1 LKQLESSI
9 YMKLHSAAIF
19 LGFAVA
25 ALPLLAADAP
35 LPRPKAGKVEIL
47 PLDQVKPGMKGV
59 AWTVFQGTEPEPIP
73 IEIIGRWKDMWG
85 PKQDIIIA
93 KMGGKALRTNVAA
106 GMSGSPVYI
115 DGKLVGAV
123 ALRLSVFSPDAI
135 CGITPIQ
142 SMLEIED
149 LDQSRPDDSRTPAKP
164 APRSDQAAVTGE
176 LLGQLVAA
184 GAVSGGLPSEMPIME
199 PIEAPLAFS
208 GFTDDTLREFGPLF
222 RQMGIHMAQGGA
234 GGDLRGGQPAPG
246 WEHALNPGDAVAG
259 VLVDG
264 DLTVTGLGTVT
275 YNDGKRV
282 LAFGH
287 SFFNLGP
294 VDMPMSKGEVLM
306 TLASSYQPNKMANAT
321 DIVGAL
327 HQDRHSGIEGV
338 LGGVSRMIP
347 VDVRVR
353 AFDDKNRASREK
365 EFHFHVFVQQKW
377 TPYLMM
383 LTLYNSVSELN
394 EFADEATYRLSGQVE
409 MNGDRNIALSTM
421 QTTGEMPM
429 PASMIL
435 AGWFGDKFNRLYLN
449 NVKTPEVKRVN
460 VTVDLLPERR
470 IAVIENAWA
479 ADSDVEAGQPLAVKV
494 FLRPYRGDPIERDF
508 TIRIPESLAKG
519 DHRILLSDAETVNRM
534 QNMAGMMSH
543 FLDIPETVSLLNQE
557 RSNNRLYVSLVEASP
572 TAYYDDKT
580 MPSLPGSVLNVMQA
594 GRSPGRSLIT
604 TPETAVE
611 QTALPFDYVVTG
623 SFSLHIHVK

>member
-1 LKQLESSI
+1 
-9 YMKLHSAAIF
+9 MKN
-19 LGFAVA
+19 
-25 ALPLLAADAP
+25 
-35 LPRPKAGKVEIL
+35 
-47 PLDQVKPGMKGV
+47 GMKGT
-59 AWTVFQGTEPEPIP
+59 AWTVFQGTEAEPIP
-73 IEIIGRWKDMWG
+73 VEIVGLWKNAWG
-85 PKQDIIIA
+85 PRQDIILA
-93 KMGGKALRTNVAA
+93 KLGGKAIRTNVAG
-106 GMSGSPVYI
+106 GMSGSPVYVG
-115 DGKLVGAV
+115 GKLIGAV

-135 CGITPIQ
+135 CGITPIEL
-142 SMLEIED
+142 MLEIND
-149 LDQSRPDDSRTPAKP
+149 FDHSRPEDERTPDKLQARGREVSVP
-164 APRSDQAAVTGE
+164 AE
-176 LLGQLVAA
+176 LLGQAVAA
-184 GAVSGGLPSEMPIME
+184 GASPMMV
-199 PIEAPLAFS
+199 PIEAPLVFS
-208 GFTDDTLREFGPLF
+208 GFTESTLREFGPMFQQL
-222 RQMGIHMAQGGA
+222 GITAAQGGGA
-234 GGDLRGGQPAPG
+234 GTALHTNQPAAG
-246 WEHALNPGDAVAG
+246 WEHSLNPGEAVAG

-264 DLTVTGLGTVT
+264 DMGVTGLGTVT

-394 EFADEATYRLSGQVE
+394 EFTDEATYRLSGQVE

-449 NVKTPEVKRVN
+449 NVKTPEVKRN
-460 VTVDLLPERR
+460 QPAR
-470 IAVIENAWA
+470 II
-479 ADSDVEAGQPLAVKV
+479 
-494 FLRPYRGDPIERDF
+494 
-508 TIRIPESLAKG
+508 
-519 DHRILLSDAETVNRM
+519 
-534 QNMAGMMSH
+534 
-543 FLDIPETVSLLNQE
+543 
-557 RSNNRLYVSLVEASP
+557 
-572 TAYYDDKT
+572 
-580 MPSLPGSVLNVMQA
+580 
-594 GRSPGRSLIT
+594 
-604 TPETAVE
+604 
-611 QTALPFDYVVTG
+611 
-623 SFSLHIHVK
+623 